1 MVPDKLED
9 REKRLIG
16 GSGSP
21 DGISEETLPLAKDS
35 EGNGCMARFLRF
47 SNKLDAFGIEL
58 RGIHRTTAYDR
69 KNGDLRQML
78 HMALFWMSG
87 CGGLSSMS
95 GFFLGPLVFNLGF
108 KDSVIAGT
116 VGTFIGTGVCA
127 YGSMMGPRSG
137 LRQMVSARFQFG
149 WWPAKIL
156 ALLNVLTLLGWSVVN
171 CVFGGGILTSL
182 SDDKIPIE
190 VGIVIITV
198 VSLSI
203 AIFGIKYVQ
212 FFESFAAIPVIITFM
227 LLYVAAG
234 KYFHTET
241 ASVGNPETVKA
252 NWISFFSSCF
262 GITGTWIAI
271 ASDYYVEFPENTPKY
286 KTILLTWGS
295 IFFPTI
301 FVGILGIGIASG
313 ATVIMSWNEAFE
325 DLGNGGLLAQ
335 SYFVWHAGGKFLL
348 VILYI
353 SLVSNNILNT
363 YSIALSSQVWG
374 LFFTKVPRYILAVCA
389 AAVYFV
395 LAMVGRDQLSTIL
408 GNFLPMIT
416 YWCVIY
422 FAVLVEENTL
432 FRRQN
437 IPGKKDTYDWDI
449 WNNPKKMPTC
459 YAACISSLIG
469 IAGAVLGMCQ
479 VYYIGPLGQLLG
491 DHGVDVGVF
500 SAFGFTAITYP
511 ILRYIEIVYKRK
523 HGMKL

>member
-1 MVPDKLED
+1 MTVEED
-9 REKRLIG
+9 REKRLMACEG
-16 GSGSP
+16 T
-21 DGISEETLPLAKDS
+21 SEETLPLYDGTKGD
-35 EGNGCMARFLRF
+35 GLFARFLRF
-47 SNKLDAFGIEL
+47 SYKLDSYGIEL

-69 KNGDLRQML
+69 KSGDLRQML
-78 HMALFWMSG
+78 TMALFWMSG

-108 KDSVIAGT
+108 KDAVVAGT
-116 VGTFIGTGVCA
+116 VGSFIGTGVCA

-137 LRQMVSARFQFG
+137 LRQMVGARFQFG

-182 SDDKIPIE
+182 SDNKVPIE
-190 VGIVIITV
+190 VGIVIISV

-203 AIFGIKYVQ
+203 AIFGIRYVQ
-212 FFESFAAIPVIITFM
+212 FFESFAAIPVILTFM

-234 KYFHTET
+234 KYFHIETE
-241 ASVGNPETVKA
+241 SIGNSDTIKA
-252 NWISFFSSCF
+252 NWISHFSNCF
-262 GITGTWIAI
+262 GVTGTWIAI
-271 ASDYYVEFPENTPKY
+271 SSDYYVEFPENFPKY
-286 KTILLTWGS
+286 KTILLTWIS
-295 IFFPTI
+295 IFLPTI
-301 FVGILGIGIASG
+301 FVGILGTGIASG
-313 ATVIMSWNEAFE
+313 ARVITAWNTAFE
-325 DLGNGGLLAQ
+325 ELGNGGLLAE
-335 SYFVWHAGGKFLL
+335 SYFVWGAGGKFLL

-374 LFFTKVPRYILAVCA
+374 LFFTKVPRYILAICA
-389 AAVYFV
+389 AVVYFV
-395 LAMVGRDQLSTIL
+395 LAMVGRDKLSTIL

-422 FAVLVEENTL
+422 FAVLIEENVL
-432 FRRQN
+432 FRRN
-437 IPGKKDTYDWDI
+437 KIPGKNDVYDWDI
-449 WNNPKKMPTC
+449 WNSPKKMPTC

-479 VYYIGPLGQLLG
+479 VYYVGPLAQLLG

-500 SAFGFTAITYP
+500 AAFSFTAVTYP
-511 ILRYIEIVYKRK
+511 FLRYVEIAYKKK
-523 HGMKL
+523 HGKKL